1 MGGISLAGGLLSSIF
16 SSAQARKANEAATRE
31 YNQKTGM
38 LDNWLNRQYYS
49 DITKRTDVQNMMRML
64 QENQQQQAK
73 RDDAIAAVTG
83 ATPEAQLAAQ
93 GNRNKSYADALAEIA
108 SNASSLKDTYLQNY
122 MTQRLGMVNPQAQIH
137 QNMSNQWGQ
146 AGTNL
151 FKSGASLFGSGL
163 DGITSGDIATE
174 ATKAKGYIDPRIES
188 YKTKMHTHPN
198 G

>member
-1 MGGISLAGGLLSSIF
+1 MGGISLLGGIGSSIA
-16 SSAQARKANEAATRE
+16 SSAQAKKAANAATQE

-38 LDNWLNRQYYS
+38 LDNWFNRQYYS
-49 DITKRTDVQNMMRML
+49 DITKRTDVQNMLRLL

-73 RDDAIAAVTG
+73 RDDAVAAVTG

-122 MTQRLGMVNPQAQIH
+122 MTQRLGMVNPAQGIH
-137 QNMSNQWGQ
+137 QNMANQWGQ

-151 FKSGASLFGSGL
+151 FKSGASLLGGGIDDIVKGKKSGSTTGVV
-163 DGITSGDIATE
+163 
-174 ATKAKGYIDPRIES
+174 
-188 YKTKMHTHPN
+188 
-198 G
+198 

>member
-1 MGGISLAGGLLSSIF
+1 MGGISLLSGIGSSIA
-16 SSAQARKANEAATRE
+16 SSAQAKKAANAATQE

-38 LDNWLNRQYYS
+38 LDNWFNRQYYS
-49 DITKRTDVQNMMRML
+49 DITKRTDVQNMLRLL

-73 RDDAIAAVTG
+73 RDDAVAAVTG

-137 QNMSNQWGQ
+137 QNMSNMWGQ

-151 FKSGASLFGSGL
+151 FKSGASLLGGGIDDIVKGKKSGSTTGVV
-163 DGITSGDIATE
+163 
-174 ATKAKGYIDPRIES
+174 
-188 YKTKMHTHPN
+188 
-198 G
+198 